1 MTRIFIM
8 NHFFSILRGSWEKVI
23 PLNKTRER
31 SYSVS
36 DAGAYDFRG
45 MSPSNAYWDR
55 ICPGKEFADST
66 LFITIAMAVAVF
78 NISKAKDD
86 RGTDIEPRR
95 EYVPGTIRCV
105 PITLLLLVLPSGL
118 SG

>member
-1 MTRIFIM
+1 MAHDPDIYHEPFLFNPERFLGEG
-8 NHFFSILRGSWEKVI
+8 H
-23 PLNKTRER
+23 PTRER

-105 PITLLLLVLPSGL
+105 PMSLLLLVLPSGL